1 MTGKGHFL
9 TGLTFSS
16 SAFLFSKDV
25 GAISWLSAVFC
36 IIGVNAPDYLEIRIK
51 GKTLIPHRT
60 ITHWI
65 PIWIVLFFYSIFSI
79 NSNYFNFLVNFNL
92 YKLGIVEASALLG
105 FSIGGLLHLLFDLPN
120 PMGIPFL
127 TPWNRVSLNL
137 WNSGKRENLI
147 VTFVILFSLFY
158 LVFYYNLEQYFIQ
171 FWQYFN

>member
-1 MTGKGHFL
+1 MDCII
-9 TGLTFSS
+9 
-16 SAFLFSKDV
+16 FLF
-25 GAISWLSAVFC
+25 
-36 IIGVNAPDYLEIRIK
+36 Y
-51 GKTLIPHRT
+51 
-60 ITHWI
+60 
-65 PIWIVLFFYSIFSI
+65 FSI

-137 WNSGKRENLI
+137 WNSGKKENLI

-158 LVFYYNLEQYFIQ
+158 LVFYYNLEQYFIR